1 MHNYSFTLFLNSAR
15 AFHSPRQRFTDANT
29 PFIRISRICLKVSY
43 IHSIMIQTGF
53 STVPERLFR
62 NPEKAF
68 RGDGRM
74 CSGMREWCFGKPG
87 KAFPHNISG

>member
-15 AFHSPRQRFTDANT
+15 AFHSPGQRFTDANT

-53 STVPERLFR
+53 FHHV
-62 NPEKAF
+62 
-68 RGDGRM
+68 
-74 CSGMREWCFGKPG
+74 G
-87 KAFPHNISG
+87 KAFPQSRKGFPG

>member
-29 PFIRISRICLKVSY
+29 PFIRISRIFLKVSY

-53 STVPERLFR
+53 FHR
-62 NPEKAF
+62 A
-68 RGDGRM
+68 
-74 CSGMREWCFGKPG
+74 G
-87 KAFPHNISG
+87 KAFPQSRKGFPG